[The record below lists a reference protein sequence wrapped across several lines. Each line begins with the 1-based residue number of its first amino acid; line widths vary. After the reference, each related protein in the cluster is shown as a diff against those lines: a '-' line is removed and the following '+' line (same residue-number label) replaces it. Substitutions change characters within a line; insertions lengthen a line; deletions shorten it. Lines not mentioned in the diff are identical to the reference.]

1 MPIDT
6 SDDMSTDERMD
17 TVISTALHC
26 RGYIEFLDSDYMYPT
41 HSGDEELSTDSNHI
55 IS

>member
-6 SDDMSTDERMD
+6 SDDMSTNERMD
-17 TVISTALHC
+17 TLIATGLHSE
-26 RGYIEFLDSDYMYPT
+26 GHMKFLDSDYVYPT

-55 IS
+55 R